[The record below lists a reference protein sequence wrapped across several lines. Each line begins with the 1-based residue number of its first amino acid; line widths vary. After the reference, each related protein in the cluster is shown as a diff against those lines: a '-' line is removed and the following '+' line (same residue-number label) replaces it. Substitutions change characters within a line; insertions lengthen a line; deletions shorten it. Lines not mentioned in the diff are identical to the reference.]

1 MNTRKQG
8 NVSQAQRMMCTQEN
22 TEIRDPK
29 EHKQKKKKKLFCG
42 GMGSDEGSENS
53 FLKLFQ
59 AHAEL

>member
-29 EHKQKKKKKLFCG
+29 EHKQKKKNKNFSVVGWEVMKGQKTRF
-42 GMGSDEGSENS
+42 
-53 FLKLFQ
+53 
-59 AHAEL
+59 

>member
-29 EHKQKKKKKLFCG
+29 EHKQKKKKKFSVVG
-42 GMGSDEGSENS
+42 GEVMKGQKTN
-53 FLKLFQ
+53 F
-59 AHAEL
+59 